1 MRRAAY
7 RLVDVDVPEYGAGFT
22 YALNRNKLRRVRRRE
37 GRYLLRTNP
46 TETDPVKLWNY
57 YLQLGQ
63 VEEAFRTLK
72 PGQAARA
79 GASLHRGSVEPN
91 AEMRDFVLLALLTG
105 ARRANVLAMRL
116 QDVNLDRGEW
126 RIPETKRGESQTVTL
141 VPEAVEIL
149 RRRSAKFT
157 GGEFV
162 LPAKS
167 KVGHLREP
175 KSGWRRIFEA
185 IRDLGCV
192 ESTD

>member
-1 MRRAAY
+1 
-7 RLVDVDVPEYGAGFT
+7 
-22 YALNRNKLRRVRRRE
+22 
-37 GRYLLRTNP
+37 
-46 TETDPVKLWNY
+46 
-57 YLQLGQ
+57 
-63 VEEAFRTLK
+63 
-72 PGQAARA
+72 
-79 GASLHRGSVEPN
+79 
-91 AEMRDFVLLALLTG
+91 MRDFVLLALLTG

-175 KSGWRRIFEA
+175 KSGWRHILKRSGISDVLNRPIEIA
-185 IRDLGCV
+185 HEGGRLCPPGRRLSHQRRNASEMPAAGADQVSTAQAGGRTRLVSALLPMRDRQG
-192 ESTD
+192 SSPSGPRRR